1 MSGEGELAGLG
12 WMIGGGGREG
22 VARGGGGVRRRRRT
36 RGAHKTA
43 VTELDFRAS

>member
-12 WMIGGGGREG
+12 WMIGGGGKG

-36 RGAHKTA
+36 RGAHKTV

>member
-1 MSGEGELAGLG
+1 MSGEGGLG
-12 WMIGGGGREG
+12 WMIGGGGRGWRG
-22 VARGGGGVRRRRRT
+22 VCVGVGGT